1 MPGTDKE
8 ILGVLEDLLR
18 EEDILAAMLAR
29 KGFEGVSP
37 SPRKFKL
44 TNVGVWSTL
53 QETMGE
59 FFSIITKFSGA
70 GLDKIYFELGEYEV
84 VFFILPN
91 RDIALVAVTPAFSNK
106 GLIEVELE
114 NARRAIIKVLGG

>member
-1 MPGTDKE
+1 MPGSDRE

-29 KGFEGVSP
+29 KGFEGISP
-37 SPRKFKL
+37 GPQKFKL
-44 TNVGVWSTL
+44 TNVGVWSAL
-53 QETMGE
+53 QTTMGD
-59 FFSIITKFSGA
+59 FFDIISKFA
-70 GLDKIYFELGEYEV
+70 PMGLDKIYFELGKYEV
-84 VFFILPN
+84 VFFVLPN

-114 NARRAIIKVLGG
+114 NARRAIMKILGA